1 VETFSIQT
9 AQNVAIGVRVASIGP
24 RLGAYLLDG
33 LIVVSVLKSVD
44 ILVSVTDIVPEAV
57 YPYINLIL
65 FGLLVMYF
73 PVSEMLWNGQTVG
86 KRILNIRVVKSDG
99 SSPRFYDYLV
109 RGIVGMFECI
119 GTFGGLA
126 LCVALISKRSQ
137 RIGDHIAG
145 TVVVRVLPPV
155 SLSQLVDAIESA
167 EATMASAV
175 TFPQVSRLSDKD
187 IDTIRRVLVL
197 TRGSQYSTDRATTL
211 LYDMAR
217 RIEHVLGLG
226 TVQTDATTFLRTI
239 LKDHQ
244 IIHGAM
250 TTIDSV
256 RRR

>member
-1 VETFSIQT
+1 METFSIQT
-9 AQNVAIGVRVASIGP
+9 AQNVAIGVPIAGIGP

-33 LIVVSVLKSVD
+33 LIVGSMIGLVNYFVSK
-44 ILVSVTDIVPEAV
+44 TDIVHGAV

-65 FGLLVMYF
+65 FGLFVMYF
-73 PVSEMLWNGQTVG
+73 PFTEMLWNGQTVG

-99 SSPRFYDYLV
+99 LSPRFYDYLV
-109 RGIVGMFECI
+109 RGIVGLFECI
-119 GTFGGLA
+119 ATFGGPA
-126 LCVALISKRSQ
+126 LCVALLSKRTQ

-197 TRGSQYSTDRATTL
+197 TRGSQYSSERATAL

-226 TVQTDATTFLRTI
+226 SVQTDATTFLRTI

-244 IIHGAM
+244 IIHGAI